1 MRVPYIIVRG
11 TISLVLLSACSKLAT
26 LTGATTVAVASVVVT
41 PASTTIVSGSSA
53 QLSAAT
59 YDAGGQQLTGRV
71 VTWTTTN
78 ATVAS
83 ASSTGLVSAGAA
95 GSATVTATSE
105 GKSGTAVIT
114 VSAAQPPPPP
124 SSIADPTLLPIA
136 ARQLPQ
142 FESYPGA
149 SLAAGMSYSDPVT
162 GVRVWKATSA
172 SVPVANTQATHDYGS
187 GPLQVTRDWGTNQHT
202 ILVNVGGH
210 YLVDFTRGVGFSN
223 WRRTPAVN
231 SDLCFTFSFVA
242 ATPQIAYF
250 LNGTTLHRYD
260 TRTNTVADSGNFPKS
275 FASITSSSLLWLQ
288 QDRNDEWFVMMPGD
302 QSLVIAWNS
311 VTNVTQ
317 VIHATS
323 LDEPHLDRDGRYVA
337 IDLTTGAPD
346 WQIYDLQTQSMGA
359 PISKQAHLEALRSA
373 FVAHNPDI
381 SSGPQYYYDPV
392 AGQQVTTL
400 TASQLSPDLQHRSGQ
415 WIQSAAQLPGMS
427 LLKQWYLWSGY
438 SDGVVSD
445 GGWSLSSGQIYWT
458 TPNWTPAYAK
468 ATIGVQSVR
477 QLVDGAPTRVA
488 RQLTRV
494 SSVAAMTEGSFY
506 YDAAATRVYVWTV
519 GGGSPTGRVELRAP
533 ATIHDGIGFVR
544 QDGSDV
550 RLLAH
555 HYSHS
560 PNRYWDTPRA
570 TVSADGKVVLFSS
583 NQNDSSGRID
593 LYVIEVPIH

>member
-1 MRVPYIIVRG
+1 MRVPHIRVLG
-11 TISLVLLSACSKLAT
+11 TISLVLLSACSKLAA
-26 LTGATTVAVASVVVT
+26 LTGAGAVAVASVVVT
-41 PASTTIVSGSSA
+41 PATSTIVSGNAAQFSA
-53 QLSAAT
+53 VT
-59 YDAGGQQLTGRV
+59 YDASGQQLAGRV
-71 VTWTTTN
+71 ISWSTTN

-83 ASSTGLVSAGAA
+83 VSSTGLVSASGT
-95 GSATVTATSE
+95 GSATITATSE
-105 GKSGTAVIT
+105 GKSGN
-114 VSAAQPPPPP
+114 AAIIVAAAPPPPP
-124 SSIADPTLLPIA
+124 SGAVADPTLLPIA
-136 ARQLPQ
+136 ARQLPA
-142 FESYPGA
+142 FESYAGA

-187 GPLQVTRDWGTNQHT
+187 GPLQVTRDWGNNQHT

-210 YLVDFTRGVGFSN
+210 YLVDFTRGGGFSN
-223 WRRTPAVN
+223 WRRTPTVN
-231 SDLCFTFSFVA
+231 SDLCFTFSFVP

-260 TRTNTVADSGNFPKS
+260 TRTNAVSDSGNFPKS
-275 FASITSSSLLWLQ
+275 FASITTSSLLWLQ
-288 QDRNDEWFVMMPGD
+288 QDRNDEWFVMMPSD

-317 VIHATS
+317 IIHATS
-323 LDEPHLDRDGRYVA
+323 IDEPHLDRDGRYVA
-337 IDLTTGAPD
+337 IDLATGAPD

-359 PISKQAHLEALRSA
+359 PISKQTHLEALRSA
-373 FVAHNPDI
+373 FVSHNPDV
-381 SSGPQYYYDPV
+381 SSGPQYYYDPI
-392 AGQQVTTL
+392 AGRQVTTL

-415 WIQSAAQLPGMS
+415 WIQADAQLPGAS

-438 SDGVVSD
+438 SDGVVTD
-445 GGWSLSSGQIYWT
+445 GGWTLSSGQIYWT
-458 TPNWTPAYAK
+458 TPNWGPAYAK
-468 ATIGVQSVR
+468 PTIGVLSVR
-477 QLVDGAPTRVA
+477 QLVDGAPTQVA
-488 RQLTRV
+488 RQLARA
-494 SSVAAMTEGSFY
+494 SSIAGMTEGSFF

-533 ATIHDGIGFVR
+533 GTIHDGIGFVR

-555 HYSHS
+555 SYSHS
-560 PNRYWDTPRA
+560 PNRYWDAPRA

-593 LYVIEVPIH
+593 LYVVEVPIH